1 MMSLGG
7 KQKFCLLATSP
18 QCKQKKISIS
28 LVCSFL
34 LLLWMKYYEAVK
46 GVLGDSNIL
55 SSSSYIDIYVY
66 ERDDMNKNDDDITI
80 ITLKI
85 KY

>member
-1 MMSLGG
+1 
-7 KQKFCLLATSP
+7 
-18 QCKQKKISIS
+18 
-28 LVCSFL
+28 
-34 LLLWMKYYEAVK
+34 MKYYEAVK